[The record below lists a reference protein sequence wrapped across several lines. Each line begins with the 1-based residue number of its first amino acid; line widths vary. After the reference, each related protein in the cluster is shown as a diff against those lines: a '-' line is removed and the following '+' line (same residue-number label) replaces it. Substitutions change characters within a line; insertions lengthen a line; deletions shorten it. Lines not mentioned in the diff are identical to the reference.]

1 MSVAVVIETEL
12 EASALVGWAWQV
24 ALARGVDLRVLYA
37 GGTDAQD
44 DSPPVVAARAAVS
57 EAADRHAR
65 FVAAQLEQASAND
78 PGKANGKPAEGERL
92 PALEVDVIT
101 EQDPA
106 DAVLKAVAEHGLK
119 LLVVAK
125 HKTAKSDDALPARLF
140 REAKCAVLLLRP
152 GASGGQRSGRILV
165 PTAGGPHATEALKLA
180 DALTELPEA
189 SCGIDQQGPGG
200 VDALYVEPNIG
211 PEAQQV
217 GERILDKAVRK
228 ALGDP
233 AGHPQVRQV
242 VHIASDFR
250 RGIAEVVEGDATSGG
265 SGSGGGYD
273 LVLLGATNHWHARK
287 ALFGSVPEKLL
298 QDPQSELAVGVVRQ
312 QVPWM
317 DAATEAL
324 RAKLQR
330 VVPQLERADR
340 IELVERVQH
349 ASAWNFD
356 FVALICLST
365 LIATLGLM
373 QNSAAVVI
381 GAMLVAPLMTPL
393 IACGM
398 SVVQGNG
405 RLVREASRSVLLGFL
420 LALAIAAA
428 MGFVI
433 GELFPQTGLTPQMM
447 ARGRPNVLDLGVA
460 FVSGLA
466 AAYATARPNLSG
478 ALPGVAIAAALVPPI
493 STSGVA
499 LAQGD
504 YVTSAGASLL
514 FLTNIVAIVLGAAI
528 ALYAVGMQAAH
539 LHTRKKRWARHAA
552 MSLTL
557 AAVLLG
563 VPLCYWLYAS
573 LPKHQIP
580 DDLRERITQRVELH
594 AGCTFESIAPAGVK
608 NDELHIELVVQCPAA
623 VDQSLADD
631 IDAMLEG
638 HFGRACRVRV
648 VTHLVT
654 ESGD

>member
-1 MSVAVVIETEL
+1 MAVAVVIETEL

-24 ALARGVDLRVLYA
+24 ALARGADLRVLYA
-37 GGTDAQD
+37 GGPNAQED
-44 DSPPVVAARAAVS
+44 GPPVVAARAAVS
-57 EAADRHAR
+57 EAADTHAR
-65 FVAAQLEQASAND
+65 FVAAQLEQQGATQ
-78 PGKANGKPAEGERL
+78 GKAKATLPEKV
-92 PALEVDVIT
+92 PALEVVVLT
-101 EQDPA
+101 QTDPA
-106 DAVLKAVAEHGLK
+106 QAVLEAVASNGIK
-119 LLVVAK
+119 LLIVAR
-125 HKTAKSDDALPARLF
+125 HKVDKSKDSLPARIF
-140 REAKCAVLLLRP
+140 REARCSVLLLRP
-152 GASGGQRSGRILV
+152 GTSGGQRSGRILV

-180 DALTELPEA
+180 DALTILPDA

-211 PEAQQV
+211 PEARAV
-217 GERILDKAVRK
+217 GEKVLNKAVRK

-233 AGHPQVRQV
+233 AGHPQVRSI
-242 VHIASDFR
+242 VHIANDFR
-250 RGIAEVVEGDATSGG
+250 QGIAEVAQGAGESC
-265 SGSGGGYD
+265 GGYD

-298 QDPQSELAVGVVRQ
+298 QDPKSALAIGVMRQ

-330 VVPQLERADR
+330 FVPQLERADR
-340 IELVERVQH
+340 IELVERMQI

-356 FVALICLST
+356 FIALICLST

-420 LALAIAAA
+420 LAFAIATV
-428 MGFVI
+428 MGFVL
-433 GELFPQTGLTPQMM
+433 GELFPQSGLTPQMM

-466 AAYATARPNLSG
+466 AAYATSRSNLSG

-499 LAQGD
+499 FAQGD
-504 YVTSAGASLL
+504 FITSAGASLL
-514 FLTNIVAIVLGAAI
+514 FLTNIIAIVLGAAI

-539 LHTRKKRWARHAA
+539 LHTSKKRWARHAA

-573 LPKHQIP
+573 LPQYQIP
-580 DDLRERITQRVELH
+580 TDLRDRITQRVEQH
-594 AGCTFESIAPAGVK
+594 SNCTFESIEPAGVVD
-608 NDELHIELVVQCPAA
+608 DELRIKMVVQCPVAA
-623 VDQSLADD
+623 DQTLADEV
-631 IDAMLEG
+631 DAMVEA

-654 ESGD
+654 ESGKSNDQ